1 MNHLIEF
8 KNVTLGYGKKIILSN
23 LNFSIAKGDFLGLV
37 GPNGAGKT
45 TVLRSIIRTLKP
57 IAGEIISHTNKSNRT
72 TFGYV
77 PQRDLID
84 PILPYTVEDIVM
96 MGRYSQIDT
105 FKSPNSKD
113 YQLLTKC
120 LQQVAIEDLRYQ
132 SFKELS
138 GGQKQRAL
146 IARALISEPEILVLD
161 EPTSGMDLSSRQS
174 ILSLIKQLHTAGY
187 TVILVS
193 HLLSDVANTA
203 MRIAFIEKNFFQ
215 VGNVSEILTS
225 ENLSARYGI
234 EVEVIE
240 YKDRKIV
247 ITGERHV

>member
-23 LNFSIAKGDFLGLV
+23 LNFSIDKGDFLGLV

-45 TVLRSIIRTLKP
+45 TVLRSIIGTLKP
-57 IAGEIISHTNKSNRT
+57 MSGEIKFHKSKSSRT

-84 PILPYTVEDIVM
+84 PIMPFTVEDIVM
-96 MGRYSQIDT
+96 MGRYSHLGIIKFPT
-105 FKSPNSKD
+105 SKD
-113 YQLLTKC
+113 YLLLTEC
-120 LQQVAIEDLRYQ
+120 LQQVDIEDLRYQ
-132 SFKELS
+132 SFKDLS
-138 GGQKQRAL
+138 GGQKQRTL

-174 ILSLIKQLHTAGY
+174 ILSLIKKLHTAGY

-203 MRIAFIEKNFFQ
+203 KRIAFIEKNFFQ

-225 ENLSARYGI
+225 ENLSAKYGI

-240 YKDRKIV
+240 YKGRKIV
-247 ITGERHV
+247 LTGERNV

>member
-23 LNFSIAKGDFLGLV
+23 LNFSIEKGDFLGLV

-45 TVLRSIIRTLKP
+45 TVLRSIIGTLKP
-57 IAGEIISHTNKSNRT
+57 ISGEILLQTNKSNRT

-84 PILPYTVEDIVM
+84 PIMPYTVEDIVM
-96 MGRYSQIDT
+96 MGRYSQIDI
-105 FKSPNSKD
+105 FKSPNSND

-174 ILSLIKQLHTAGY
+174 ILSLIKQLHTARY

-203 MRIAFIEKNFFQ
+203 MRIAFIEKNYFQ
-215 VGNVSEILTS
+215 VGNVTDILTS
-225 ENLSARYGI
+225 ENLSAKYGI

-240 YKDRKIV
+240 YKDKKIV

>member
-8 KNVTLGYGKKIILSN
+8 KNVTLGYGNNIILSN
-23 LNFSIAKGDFLGLV
+23 LNFSIEKGDFLGLV

-45 TVLRSIIRTLKP
+45 TVLRSIIGTLKP
-57 IAGEIISHTNKSNRT
+57 MTGEILLHTNKSSRT

-77 PQRDLID
+77 PQRDVID
-84 PILPYTVEDIVM
+84 PIMPFTVEDIVM
-96 MGRYSQIDT
+96 MGRYSHLGIIKFPT
-105 FKSPNSKD
+105 PRENR
-113 YQLLTKC
+113 LLTEC
-120 LQQVAIEDLRYQ
+120 LQQADIENLRYQ
-132 SFKELS
+132 SFKDLS
-138 GGQKQRAL
+138 GGQKQRTL

-174 ILSLIKQLHTAGY
+174 ILSLIKKLHIAGY

-225 ENLSARYGI
+225 ENLSAKYGI

-240 YKDRKIV
+240 YKNRKIV

>member
-1 MNHLIEF
+1 MNDLIEF
-8 KNVTLGYGKKIILSN
+8 KNVTLGYGNKIILSN
-23 LNFSIAKGDFLGLV
+23 LNFSIKKGDFLGLV

-45 TVLRSIIRTLKP
+45 TVLRSIIGTLKP
-57 IAGEIISHTNKSNRT
+57 MSGEIKLHISKSSRT

-84 PILPYTVEDIVM
+84 PIMPFTVEDIVM
-96 MGRYSQIDT
+96 MGRYSQLGIIKFPT
-105 FKSPNSKD
+105 SKD
-113 YQLLTKC
+113 YRLLTES
-120 LQQVAIEDLRYQ
+120 LQKVDIENLRYQ
-132 SFKELS
+132 SFKDLS
-138 GGQKQRAL
+138 GGQKQRTL

-174 ILSLIKQLHTAGY
+174 ILSLIKKLHIAGY

-225 ENLSARYGI
+225 ENLSAKYGI

-247 ITGERHV
+247 ITGERNV